1 MKLFLFLLWTRLLYY
16 NILIFGKLY
25 CKMLRNLVSGHR
37 RRFTQDGY
45 DLDLSY
51 ITPRILAM
59 GIPARG
65 VETLWRNAASEV
77 ARMLDAQHGAGGD
90 GGGSPYCLLFVLPKI

>member
-1 MKLFLFLLWTRLLYY
+1 
-16 NILIFGKLY
+16 
-25 CKMLRNLVSGHR
+25 MLRNLVSGHR

-90 GGGSPYCLLFVLPKI
+90 GGGSPYCLLFVLPKIYNAFNYNSRVIVLY